1 MRRGR
6 QLVLAAL
13 LALAALAAA
22 PAAAQGDTDRLKSA
36 KSLFFDKKYAEAR
49 ELWLQASRGSGPD
62 ADAALFWVARCS
74 ENLGEHERAL
84 SEYGVYLGRKP
95 ADPALAEEARTSRV
109 ALAARLFEQGK
120 RQHLALLIEA
130 LADPSRTVRY
140 FAAFQLAGL
149 GPPVGLPA
157 VPVLK
162 RILAE
167 EKDEDLVERAK
178 LKLLKL
184 DPQALA
190 PAAPPAPAPG
200 ARPKPGPGTTPR
212 AAEPAPRPA
221 SWIRVRIYERGRSEP
236 KVMVNF
242 PMALADLV
250 FKSLPDDARRELK
263 QKGYDADN
271 FWERLK
277 ALGPTDI
284 LEIVGEDGER
294 VKIWIE

>member
-1 MRRGR
+1 MSRPST
-6 QLVLAAL
+6 
-13 LALAALAAA
+13 LALAALVLAGALAA
-22 PAAAQGDTDRLKSA
+22 PSATAQTDSERLKSA

-49 ELWLQASRGSGPD
+49 ELWLQAKRAGGPD
-62 ADAALFWVARCS
+62 AGLAAFWVARCS
-74 ENLGEHERAL
+74 ENMGERERAL
-84 SEYGVYLGRKP
+84 GEYAEYLARSP
-95 ADPALAEEARTSRV
+95 ADAALAEEARTSRV
-109 ALAARLFEQGK
+109 ALAARLYETGS
-120 RQHLALLIEA
+120 RQYLPLLTQALQ
-130 LADPSRTVRY
+130 DQSRTVRY

-149 GPPVGLPA
+149 GPPVGDAA

-167 EKDEDLVERAK
+167 EKDDDLVERAK
-178 LKLLKL
+178 LKLLKV

-190 PAAPPAPAPG
+190 SATRAPVARAGAPRAGETRAPAA
-200 ARPKPGPGTTPR
+200 RQ
-212 AAEPAPRPA
+212 A
-221 SWIRVRIYERGRSEP
+221 SWIRVRIYERGRAEP

-242 PMALADLV
+242 PLALADLV